1 MPRISVPSS
10 GILFHSRCEQSIL
23 APKATVKSSGGG
35 CLMGIA
41 RRIRVARGEEA
52 GDLILRGGQL
62 VNVCS
67 GEIYPA
73 DVVIAEGT
81 IAAIGEP
88 GQYDAREAHDL
99 GGRFLVPGLIDG
111 H

>member
-1 MPRISVPSS
+1 
-10 GILFHSRCEQSIL
+10 
-23 APKATVKSSGGG
+23 
-35 CLMGIA
+35 MGIA

-52 GDLILRGGQL
+52 ADLILRNGQL

-73 DVVIAEGT
+73 EVVIVDGA

-88 GQYDAREAHDL
+88 GQYDALIPTIWAGAFSCL
-99 GGRFLVPGLIDG
+99 G
-111 H
+111 